1 MPKALAF
8 VRAWFSEPAPT
19 FELRTPSARWGKVA
33 PRAAR
38 RRLRVVEVIDE
49 TPSTRTFVLE
59 PTGDTRPLEY
69 RAGQHLTLLVDM
81 AGVTHRRCY
90 SFSTSPASG
99 LRPAITVRRAPEGIV
114 SRHLHERIFAGDT
127 LVATDPS
134 GQFTIATNP
143 ARQRTV
149 VFVAGGV
156 GITPLVS
163 LAETLLREEPQS
175 RAVLLCG
182 NRCEEEIIFRERLGA
197 LEREFAPRLVVRH
210 ALDQPPANWSG
221 VAGALDG
228 ARTLQLLGNTDA
240 DAFYVC
246 GPEAM
251 MTDVCSAL
259 AGAGVAGALDGA
271 RTLQLLG
278 NTDADAFYVCGPEAM
293 MTDVCSALAGAGVA
307 PDRVR
312 TERFAYASVATTRIP
327 THSAEVT
334 FAASG
339 RRVTARPGQT
349 ILQAGLEAGI
359 DLPSSC
365 TMGGCGACKVKRTS
379 GQVVMSEPNCL
390 SDRERE
396 AGYLLACC
404 SYADTDLVIENH

>member
-1 MPKALAF
+1 MSRAAAF

-33 PRAAR
+33 QHAAR
-38 RRLRVVEVIDE
+38 RELRVVEVVDE

-59 PTGDTRPLEY
+59 PTGTARPLVY
-69 RAGQHLTLLVDM
+69 DAGQHLTLLVEIG
-81 AGVTHRRCY
+81 GVTHRRCY

-99 LRPAITVRRAPEGIV
+99 VRPAITVKRMAEGLV
-114 SRHLHERIFAGDT
+114 SRHLHDRIRAGDT
-127 LVATDPS
+127 LVATEPS
-134 GQFTIATNP
+134 GQFTLATKPALERTIA
-143 ARQRTV
+143 
-149 VFVAGGV
+149 FVAGGV
-156 GITPLVS
+156 GVTPLIS
-163 LAETLLREEPQS
+163 LAETLLREEPRS

-182 NRCEEEIIFRERLGA
+182 NRCEDEIIFRERLSA
-197 LEREFAPRLVVRH
+197 LASEFASRLIVRH

-221 VAGALDG
+221 VTGALDG
-228 ARTLQLLGNTDA
+228 ARTLQLLGTTDA

-259 AGAGVAGALDGA
+259 AV
-271 RTLQLLG
+271 
-278 NTDADAFYVCGPEAM
+278 
-293 MTDVCSALAGAGVA
+293 AGVA

-312 TERFAYASVATTRIP
+312 TERFAYASVTTTRIP

-334 FAASG
+334 FSASG
-339 RRVTARPGQT
+339 RRVTAKPGQT

-365 TMGGCGACKVKRTS
+365 TMGGCGACKVRKTS
-379 GQVVMSEPNCL
+379 GKVVMSEPNCL
-390 SDRERE
+390 SDHERE

-404 SYADTDLVIENH
+404 SYADTDLTIENH